1 MAEQLTIH
9 RYTAYFRG
17 WAQAFGEHEGIEE
30 EAHDLHWLIGPHQL
44 GLILTPTVKR
54 PLFRELLGKGDQA
67 PDIQIT
73 RSEVQVG
80 DHLLRASDY
89 EPRALALLSSLVV
102 GSTDLHLFLSYH
114 LFYPSGTRILT
125 LSKNPP
131 LTIIYKEI
139 GPFVAHV
146 SLD

>member
-1 MAEQLTIH
+1 MAQQRTIH

-17 WAQAFGEHEGIEE
+17 WAQAFGEHEGFEE
-30 EAHDLHWLIGPHQL
+30 EAHDLHWLLGLHQV

-54 PLFRELLGKGDQA
+54 LLFRELLGKGDQ
-67 PDIQIT
+67 PPNIQIT
-73 RSEVQVG
+73 RSEIHVG

-89 EPRALALLSSLVV
+89 EPRALGLLSTLVE
-102 GSTDLHLFLSYH
+102 GSADLHLFLTYH

-125 LSKNPP
+125 LGKNPP

-139 GPFVAHV
+139 VPFIAQV